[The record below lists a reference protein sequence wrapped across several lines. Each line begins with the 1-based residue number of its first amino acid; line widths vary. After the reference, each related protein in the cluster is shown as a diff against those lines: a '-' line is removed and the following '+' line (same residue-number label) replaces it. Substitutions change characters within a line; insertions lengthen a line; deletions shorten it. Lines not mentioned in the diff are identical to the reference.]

1 MNALENSNPELLQF
15 WRRRAH
21 DVLSVHLA
29 ALLDDG
35 LSYSLKNGS
44 IQASTKQARPMRA
57 DEQADICQSEDG
69 EGILV
74 DPVHALPN
82 LKALPPSCFVTLPQR
97 SRPGL
102 GWIGLQAISV
112 VYSST

>member
-1 MNALENSNPELLQF
+1 MNALENSNPYLLQF

-29 ALLDDG
+29 ASLGDG
-35 LSYSLKNGS
+35 LSYTLKNGS
-44 IQASTKQARPMRA
+44 IKASTKQARPKRG
-57 DEQADICQSEDG
+57 DEQAGICQSEDG

-82 LKALPPSCFVTLPQR
+82 LKALLLSAVAQR
-97 SRPGL
+97 SRFGPG
-102 GWIGLQAISV
+102 WVGLYAISV
-112 VYSST
+112 DYSST